1 MKSFERYCSHLLCSA
16 THEQECPCHVQ
27 IARSTTSIMEDVMTK
42 LIPSVFCLVLTL
54 ASWQFVSSAE
64 PVTLD
69 NVVKPAP
76 NKPDEPIAV
85 EFSLNAAANFLDSA
99 SLQWQKQR
107 KCMTCHTN
115 YAYLFAR
122 PGISSDVPA
131 HRDVR
136 RFAEQL
142 VSQRWKEKGP
152 RWDAEVVATA
162 AALSFNDAA
171 TTGELHS
178 ATREALDRMWTVQ
191 REDGGWDWLKCG
203 WPPMESD
210 DHYGVTLA
218 AIAVGAAPDDYAK
231 TEAAQNGIK
240 QIRKY
245 LTNNPPPTLHHQ
257 AMLVWAGSYV
267 DGLISQQENKNS
279 IEKLLSLQKED
290 GGWAL
295 ATLGDW
301 KRSDGKQQDFE
312 KSDGYG
318 TGLVIYTL
326 RRTGM
331 SADSSPIQK
340 GIHWLKTHQRESGRW
355 FTRSLNR
362 DNMHFI
368 SHAGTAMAVMALSE
382 CAQLP

>member
-1 MKSFERYCSHLLCSA
+1 
-16 THEQECPCHVQ
+16 
-27 IARSTTSIMEDVMTK
+27 MTK